1 MKKIKITTK
10 QAAQLLGTT
19 QYSINRGLEYKTLDI
34 GWFTRIKGAKRGQPH
49 IIPEKLAKELNI
61 TVKELEKRISELG

>member
-1 MKKIKITTK
+1 MKITTK

-34 GWFTRIKGAKRGQPH
+34 GWFTRVKGAIRGQPH
-49 IIPEKLAKELNI
+49 IVPEKLAKELNI
-61 TVKELEKRISELG
+61 TVEELENRIAELE